1 MSRLRAVTVAVGLA
15 AIVLTGCSD
24 SKKPSSGLL
33 TSVAPSTSTTAS
45 PSTLS
50 TAAPTTSVSIDVAAN
65 AQFANGRQPGY
76 MHSANVPNRTL
87 TVDIIQFLTGDAAN
101 KAAKE
106 DGQESPP
113 PNDYY
118 IRNVNPKLYTFPVS
132 ATASISVLASEPDS
146 GGDTTMKSVD
156 FATFASIVNGHAAK
170 DQVTFNP
177 WWITSSNG
185 TVVKIEEQFVP

>member
-1 MSRLRAVTVAVGLA
+1 MLAAAWLGLA
-15 AIVLTGCSD
+15 LAGCSGS
-24 SKKPSSGLL
+24 SKKVSSGTT
-33 TSVAPSTSTTAS
+33 TSEAPSATSTTAS
-45 PSTLS
+45 LSTLS
-50 TAAPTTSVSIDVAAN
+50 TSASTTAVSIDLAAN

-87 TVDIIQFLTGDAAN
+87 TIDIIQFLTGDAAN

-132 ATASISVLASEPDS
+132 ATASISVLKTEPDG
-146 GGDTTMKSVD
+146 GGDPEPKTVD

-177 WWITSSNG
+177 WWITTSNG

>member
-1 MSRLRAVTVAVGLA
+1 VAAAVAGVLLA
-15 AIVLTGCSD
+15 SCSGS
-24 SKKPSSGLL
+24 SKRVSSGTT
-33 TSVAPSTSTTAS
+33 TSTEASPTTTALGSTTTAS
-45 PSTLS
+45 TIGA
-50 TAAPTTSVSIDVAAN
+50 TGVSIDVAAN

-87 TVDIIQFLTGDAAN
+87 TIDIIQFFVGDAAN

-106 DGQESPP
+106 DRQETPV

-132 ATASISVLASEPDS
+132 ASVAISVLASEPDT
-146 GGDTTMKSVD
+146 GGDTNMKSVD
-156 FATFASIVNGHAAK
+156 FATFASIVNGHASK
-170 DQVTFNP
+170 NETTFNP
-177 WWITSSNG
+177 WWITTSNG